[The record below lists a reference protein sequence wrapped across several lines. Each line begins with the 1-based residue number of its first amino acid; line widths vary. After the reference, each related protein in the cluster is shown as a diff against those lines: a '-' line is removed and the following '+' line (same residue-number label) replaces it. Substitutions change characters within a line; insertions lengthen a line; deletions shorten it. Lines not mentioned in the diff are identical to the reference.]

1 MFFGLNVAIFVINFV
16 DKKYNLQRYFPFIIL
31 YVASNLISDCKVSD
45 STLLGWKL
53 DACCSVGILK
63 NIVPSAIEY
72 TSFFRRFFLRYLF
85 GDKSWSTTD
94 TNKLISQAVC

>member
-1 MFFGLNVAIFVINFV
+1 MVFFANVLWFKCSIFCYKFV

-45 STLLGWKL
+45 STLLGWKI

-72 TSFFRRFFLRYLF
+72 TSFFRRFFSRYLF
-85 GDKSWSTTD
+85 GDKLHVALQT
-94 TNKLISQAVC
+94 LIS